1 MNASLA
7 VRRAASIANAAL
19 KAKVEAERIDLSLE
33 QPAAS
38 ESVAPSLLS
47 ASLPPPE
54 RRQVLE
60 TPSRYFFE
68 NDRDFA
74 NDDSNTDEEDGN
86 SSSDDDEGDGE
97 MKTSGIS
104 STGAHRHFLRST
116 VGERNFRDDPLIS
129 ASRASMPLD
138 LASLLTELRC
148 SDMIRP
154 SMESES
160 KL

>member
-1 MNASLA
+1 MPPKRKAQLAAARLTAVNASLA

-60 TPSRYFFE
+60 TPSRYIFE
-68 NDRDFA
+68 NDPDFA
-74 NDDSNTDEEDGN
+74 NDLDDSEVLGQKNEFD
-86 SSSDDDEGDGE
+86 
-97 MKTSGIS
+97 
-104 STGAHRHFLRST
+104 
-116 VGERNFRDDPLIS
+116 S
-129 ASRASMPLD
+129 A
-138 LASLLTELRC
+138 
-148 SDMIRP
+148 
-154 SMESES
+154 
-160 KL
+160 